1 MNPSVAPISVTDVY
15 LAVDWAGVAQ
25 QVVAGLSSGGTYA
38 TLAVALVL
46 IYRATGVVNFSQGE
60 LAMLSTFVAWTLTQH
75 GFSYWQA
82 FPLTILASFAGG
94 IALERLVIR
103 PVERAPV
110 LTIAMVTI
118 GLFFLCNGAAFWI
131 WSPEVK
137 SMPSAFSTRPI
148 HLAGVAFSIS
158 DLGTIGV
165 SLLAVFCLWLFF
177 RFTRLGL
184 ALRAAALNPDSSRL
198 AGVRVSWMIA
208 LGWGLAA
215 ALGAVAGLMAAPP
228 LGSFDQNFMQPVLL
242 YAFAGAVLGGIN
254 SALGAVVGSLALGVF
269 LNLVGTYVSWVGTDL
284 RQPAALAVILAVL
297 LVRPAGLFGRVA
309 ERRA

>member
-1 MNPSVAPISVTDVY
+1 MLLFT
-15 LAVDWAGVAQ
+15 DWAGVAQ

-46 IYRATGVVNFSQGE
+46 IYRATGVVNFAQGE
-60 LAMLSTFVAWTLTQH
+60 LAMFSTFVAWTLTQH
-75 GFSYWQA
+75 GLSYWPA
-82 FPLTILASFAGG
+82 FLVTVVGSFAGG
-94 IALERLVIR
+94 IVLERTVIR

-110 LTIAMVTI
+110 LTIAIVTI
-118 GLFFLCNGAAFWI
+118 GLFFVVNGAAFWI
-131 WSPEVK
+131 WSAQVK

-148 HLAGVAFSIS
+148 HVGGVAFSIA

-165 SLLAVFCLWLFF
+165 SLLAVLLLWLFF
-177 RFTRLGL
+177 RFTKIGL
-184 ALRAAALNPDSSRL
+184 AMRAAAVNPDSSRL
-198 AGVRVSWMIA
+198 TGIRVSWTIA

-242 YAFAGAVLGGIN
+242 YAFAGAVLGGID

-269 LNLVGTYVSWVGTDL
+269 LNLLGTYVSWVGTDL
-284 RQPAALAVILAVL
+284 RQPAALAVILGVL
-297 LVRPAGLFGRVA
+297 LLRPAGLFGTAAV
-309 ERRA
+309 RRA